1 VWRTGPDAAVCQPAS
16 RHCGTERG
24 PRPEPAEGLAKRGD
38 LAARDLFPDELAAF
52 PTSFLCFL
60 FFPGSRVS
68 AVRRRRVVPSETD
81 LEGWLSGRGRMPAY
95 RRAEIRS
102 A

>member
-1 VWRTGPDAAVCQPAS
+1 MWRTGPDAAVCRPAS

-38 LAARDLFPDELAAF
+38 AAAWPRSCSEPLHDLAARDLFPDELAAF

-60 FFPGSRVS
+60 FFV
-68 AVRRRRVVPSETD
+68 
-81 LEGWLSGRGRMPAY
+81 LEAG
-95 RRAEIRS
+95 
-102 A
+102 